1 MGFYLDYYYIYICNS
16 FQAKIV
22 NDQLCYEVDLNK
34 YSNKDNI
41 ESELST
47 VFIFMMDYNEDR
59 QVTFDKDKERSV
71 WEYGLASKNLQK
83 DNNKHAAIYL
93 NTIGM
98 QLVTQNS
105 S

>member
-1 MGFYLDYYYIYICNS
+1 
-16 FQAKIV
+16 
-22 NDQLCYEVDLNK
+22 
-34 YSNKDNI
+34 
-41 ESELST
+41 
-47 VFIFMMDYNEDR
+47 MMDYNEDR